1 MPRRILLITQWFDP
15 EPTFKGILFAKE
27 LVSRGFEVE
36 VITGFPN
43 YPGGTLY
50 DGYRV
55 KFIQKEVIDGVLVT
69 RVPLFPSHDK
79 SKLGRVFNYL
89 SFAFSSLIYGL
100 FFSKRA
106 DVIYAYHPPLT
117 VGISALIIKLF
128 RRVPVVLDIQDMW
141 PDTLKATGMISNSSL
156 LGFVSKVCNLIYSGV
171 TKIVVLSPGFK
182 DLLID
187 RGVPENKI
195 EIIYNWADEKVL
207 RTTTNETPKELA
219 SIEGFKILF
228 AGNVGQAQGL
238 NVILDAALLLKD
250 DVPKLHFLVLGRG
263 LQLDDLKRRAIDLN
277 LDNVHFLAAVG
288 MEEVGGFLGSA
299 DALLIH
305 LNSDPLFEITIPSK
319 TQAYMAVGK
328 PLIMGVHG
336 DAKNLVLMAD
346 CGVCIEPQNAVSL
359 AEAAKRLA
367 SLSSADIQALGKNAA
382 SFYDK
387 KLSVKVGVD
396 AFAEI
401 FQKIIDCN
409 INNGGQ
415 R

>member
-1 MPRRILLITQWFDP
+1 MTKRILLITQWFDP

-27 LVSRGFEVE
+27 LVARGFEVE

-55 KFIQKEVIDGVLVT
+55 KYIQKEVIDGVLVT

-141 PDTLKATGMISNSSL
+141 PDTLKATGMISNSRL
-156 LGFVSKVCNLIYSGV
+156 LGFVSKVCNLVYSAV

-207 RTTTNETPKELA
+207 RVVNNEAPKEYG
-219 SIEGFKILF
+219 SIEGFKVLF
-228 AGNVGQAQGL
+228 AGNIGQAQGL

-250 DVPKLHFLVLGRG
+250 DVSKIHFLVLGRG
-263 LQLDDLKRRAIDLN
+263 LKLDDLNRRAKELN
-277 LDNVHFLAAVG
+277 LDNVHFLTAVG
-288 MEEVGGFLGSA
+288 MEKVGSFLGFA

-305 LNSDPLFEITIPSK
+305 LNSDPLFEITIPGK

-328 PLIMGVHG
+328 PIIMGVSG
-336 DAKNLVLMAD
+336 DASNLVSRAD
-346 CGVCIEPQNAVSL
+346 CGVCFEPEDSVAL
-359 AEAAKRLA
+359 AEAAKGLMLLD
-367 SLSSADIQALGKNAA
+367 STDIQRLGKNAER
-382 SFYDK
+382 FYDEN
-387 KLSVKVGVD
+387 LSVTVGVD
-396 AFAEI
+396 SFEKV
-401 FQKIIDCN
+401 FNEVIDMR
-409 INNGGQ
+409 Q

>member
-15 EPTFKGILFAKE
+15 EPSFKGILFAKE

-128 RRVPVVLDIQDMW
+128 RRVPIVLDIQDMW
-141 PDTLKATGMISNSSL
+141 PDTLKATGMISNSRL
-156 LGFVSKVCNLIYSGV
+156 LGSVSKVCNFIYSGV

-195 EIIYNWADEKVL
+195 EIIYNWADEDVL
-207 RTTTNETPKELA
+207 RTKTGERPQDMV
-219 SIEGFKILF
+219 SIEGFKVLF

-238 NVILDAALLLKD
+238 DVVLDAALLLKD
-250 DVPKLHFLVLGRG
+250 DVPNIHFLVLGRG
-263 LQLDDLKRRAIDLN
+263 LKLDDLKRREKELN
-277 LDNVHFLAAVG
+277 LGNVHFFPAVG
-288 MEEVGGFLGSA
+288 IEKVGSFLGFA

-305 LNSDPLFEITIPSK
+305 LNSDPLFEITIPGK

-328 PLIMGVHG
+328 PIIMGVSG
-336 DAKNLVLMAD
+336 DASNLVSRAD
-346 CGVCIEPQNAVSL
+346 CGVCFEPEDSVAL
-359 AEAAKRLA
+359 AEAAKGLMLLD
-367 SLSSADIQALGKNAA
+367 STDIQRLGKNAER
-382 SFYDK
+382 FYNEN
-387 KLSVKVGVD
+387 LSVMVGVNS
-396 AFAEI
+396 FEKV
-401 FQKIIDCN
+401 FNEVIDMR
-409 INNGGQ
+409 Q

>member
-128 RRVPVVLDIQDMW
+128 RRVPIVLDIQDMW
-141 PDTLKATGMISNSSL
+141 PDTLKATGMISNSRL
-156 LGFVSKVCNLIYSGV
+156 LGSVSKVCNFIYSGV

-195 EIIYNWADEKVL
+195 EIIYNWADEDVL
-207 RTTTNETPKELA
+207 RTKTGERPQDMV
-219 SIEGFKILF
+219 SIEGFKVLF

-238 NVILDAALLLKD
+238 DVVLDAALLLKD
-250 DVPKLHFLVLGRG
+250 DVPNIHFLVLGRG
-263 LQLDDLKRRAIDLN
+263 LKLDDLKRREKELN
-277 LDNVHFLAAVG
+277 LGNVHFFPAVG
-288 MEEVGGFLGSA
+288 MEKVGSFLGFA

-305 LNSDPLFEITIPSK
+305 LNSDPLFEITIPGK

-328 PLIMGVHG
+328 PIIMGVSG
-336 DAKNLVLMAD
+336 DASNLVSRAD
-346 CGVCIEPQNAVSL
+346 CGVCFEPEDSVAL
-359 AEAAKRLA
+359 AEAAKGLMLLD
-367 SLSSADIQALGKNAA
+367 STDIQRLGKNAER
-382 SFYDK
+382 FYNEN
-387 KLSVKVGVD
+387 LSVMVGVNS
-396 AFAEI
+396 FEKV
-401 FQKIIDCN
+401 FNEVIDMR
-409 INNGGQ
+409 Q

>member
-55 KFIQKEVIDGVLVT
+55 KFIQKEIIDGVLVT

-89 SFAFSSLIYGL
+89 SFAFSSFIYGL
-100 FFSKRA
+100 FFSKKA

-141 PDTLKATGMISNSSL
+141 PDTLKATGMISNSL
-156 LGFVSKVCNLIYSGV
+156 LLRSVSKVCNFIYSGV
-171 TKIVVLSPGFK
+171 AKIVVLSPGFK

-207 RTTTNETPKELA
+207 RTTNIRVPQELN
-219 SIEGFKILF
+219 SIGSFKVLF

-238 NVILDAALLLKD
+238 DVVLDAALLLKD
-250 DVPKLHFLVLGRG
+250 DVPNIHFLVLGRG
-263 LQLDDLKRRAIDLN
+263 LKLDDLKRRAKELD
-277 LDNVHFLAAVG
+277 LDNVHFLPAVG
-288 MEEVGGFLGSA
+288 MEKVGSFLGFA

-305 LNSDPLFEITIPSK
+305 LNSDPLFEITIPGK

-328 PLIMGVHG
+328 PIIMGVSG
-336 DAKNLVLMAD
+336 DASNLVSRAD
-346 CGVCIEPQNAVSL
+346 CGVCFEPEDSVAL
-359 AEAAKRLA
+359 AEAAKGLMLLD
-367 SLSSADIQALGKNAA
+367 STDIQRFGKNAER
-382 SFYDK
+382 FYDEN
-387 KLSVKVGVD
+387 LSVTVGVD
-396 AFAEI
+396 SFEKV
-401 FQKIIDCN
+401 FNEVIDMR
-409 INNGGQ
+409 Q

>member
-1 MPRRILLITQWFDP
+1 MARRILLITQWFDP

-55 KFIQKEVIDGVLVT
+55 KVIQKEVIDGVLVT

-106 DVIYAYHPPLT
+106 DIIYAYHPPLT
-117 VGISALIIKLF
+117 VGISVLTIKLF

-141 PDTLKATGMISNSSL
+141 PDTLKATGMISNSRL
-156 LGFVSKVCNLIYSGV
+156 LRFVSKVCNLIYSGV

-182 DLLID
+182 NLLID

-195 EIIYNWADEKVL
+195 EIIYNWADERVL
-207 RTTTNETPKELA
+207 RTKNIEMPKEFE
-219 SIEGFKILF
+219 SIEGFKVLF
-228 AGNVGQAQGL
+228 AGNIGQAQGL
-238 NVILDAALLLKD
+238 NVVLDAALLLKD
-250 DVPKLHFLVLGRG
+250 DVPNIHFLVLGRG
-263 LQLDDLKRRAIDLN
+263 LKLDDLKRRAKELN
-277 LDNVHFLAAVG
+277 LDNVHFLPAVG
-288 MEEVGGFLGSA
+288 MEKVGSFLGSA

-305 LNSDPLFEITIPSK
+305 LNSDPLFEITIPGK

-328 PLIMGVHG
+328 PIIMGVSG
-336 DAKNLVLMAD
+336 DASSIVLRAD
-346 CGVCIEPQNAVSL
+346 CGVCFEPKNSVAL
-359 AEAAKRLA
+359 AEAAKGLMLLD
-367 SLSSADIQALGKNAA
+367 STDIQRLGKNAER
-382 SFYDK
+382 FYDEN
-387 KLSVKVGVD
+387 LSVKVGVD
-396 AFAEI
+396 SFEKV
-401 FQKIIDCN
+401 FNEVIDM
-409 INNGGQ
+409 

>member
-15 EPTFKGILFAKE
+15 EPAFKGILFAKE

-106 DVIYAYHPPLT
+106 DVVYAYHPPLT

-141 PDTLKATGMISNSSL
+141 PDTLKATGMISNSRL
-156 LGFVSKVCNLIYSGV
+156 LDFVSKICNLIYSSV

-182 DLLID
+182 NLLID
-187 RGVPENKI
+187 RGVPDSKI
-195 EIIYNWADEKVL
+195 EIIYNWADKEVL
-207 RTTTNETPKELA
+207 RTTASETPKELA

-277 LDNVHFLAAVG
+277 LDNVHFLPAVG
-288 MEEVGGFLGSA
+288 MEEVGGFLASA

-305 LNSDPLFEITIPSK
+305 LNADPLFKITIPGK

-328 PLIMGVHG
+328 PIIIGVSG
-336 DAKNLVLMAD
+336 DASNLVLRAD
-346 CGVCIEPQNAVSL
+346 CGVCFEPENSVAL
-359 AEAAKRLA
+359 AEAAKGLM
-367 SLSSADIQALGKNAA
+367 LLDPTDIQRLGENAER
-382 SFYDK
+382 FYNEN
-387 KLSVKVGVD
+387 LSVKVGVD
-396 AFAEI
+396 AFEKV
-401 FQKIIDCN
+401 FNEVIDMW
-409 INNGGQ
+409 Q

>member
-50 DGYRV
+50 DGYHI

-89 SFAFSSLIYGL
+89 SFGLSSLIYGL
-100 FFSKRA
+100 FFSKRV
-106 DVIYAYHPPLT
+106 DVIYAYQPPLT

-141 PDTLKATGMISNSSL
+141 PDTLKATGMISNSRL
-156 LGFVSKVCNLIYSGV
+156 LSFVFKVCNLIYAGV

-187 RGVPENKI
+187 RGVSENKI
-195 EIIYNWADEKVL
+195 EIIYNWADKKVL
-207 RTTTNETPKELA
+207 RTKSNGVPKELD
-219 SIEGFKILF
+219 SIEGFKVLF

-238 NVILDAALLLKD
+238 YVILNAALLLKD
-250 DVPKLHFLVLGRG
+250 NVPKIHFLVLGRG
-263 LQLDDLKRRAIDLN
+263 LKLDDLKRRAKELN
-277 LDNVHFLAAVG
+277 LDNVHFLPAVD
-288 MEEVGGFLGSA
+288 MEKVGSFLGFA

-305 LNSDPLFEITIPSK
+305 LNSDPLFEITIPGK

-328 PLIMGVHG
+328 PIIMGVSG
-336 DAKNLVLMAD
+336 DASNLVSRAD
-346 CGVCIEPQNAVSL
+346 CGVCFEPEDSVAL
-359 AEAAKRLA
+359 AEAAKGLMLLD
-367 SLSSADIQALGKNAA
+367 STNIQRLGKNAER
-382 SFYDK
+382 FYDK
-387 KLSVKVGVD
+387 NLSVKVG
-396 AFAEI
+396 
-401 FQKIIDCN
+401 IDSFEKVFN
-409 INNGGQ
+409 EVIDMWQ

>member
-1 MPRRILLITQWFDP
+1 MPSRILLITQWFDP
-15 EPTFKGILFAKE
+15 EPTFKGILVAKG

-50 DGYRV
+50 DGYRI

-141 PDTLKATGMISNSSL
+141 PDTLKATGMITNARL
-156 LGFVSKVCNLIYSGV
+156 LGFVSKVCNLIYSSV
-171 TKIVVLSPGFK
+171 TKIVVLSSGFQK
-182 DLLID
+182 LLIN
-187 RGVPENKI
+187 RGVSDSKI

-207 RTTTNETPKELA
+207 RSMTNETPKELA
-219 SIEGFKILF
+219 SIEGFKVLF

-238 NVILDAALLLKD
+238 NVIIDAALSFKGK
-250 DVPKLHFLVLGRG
+250 VQKPQFLVLGGG
-263 LQLDDLKRRAIDLN
+263 LQLNELKRRANDLN

-288 MEEVGGFLGSA
+288 MEEVGAFLYSV

-305 LNSDPLFEITIPSK
+305 LNSDPLFKITIPGK

-328 PLIMGVHG
+328 PLIMGVSG
-336 DAKNLVLMAD
+336 DASNLVSRAD
-346 CGVCIEPQNAVSL
+346 CGICFEPENSVALAAAVQGL
-359 AEAAKRLA
+359 MLQHPN
-367 SLSSADIQALGKNAA
+367 DIQRLGKNAA
-382 SFYDK
+382 RFYDEN
-387 KLSVKVGVD
+387 LSVKVGVD
-396 AFAEI
+396 SFEKI
-401 FQKIIDCN
+401 FNKVIDA
-409 INNGGQ
+409 GL

>member
-1 MPRRILLITQWFDP
+1 MAKRILLITQWFDP

-55 KFIQKEVIDGVLVT
+55 KVIQKEVIDGVLVT

-89 SFAFSSLIYGL
+89 SFGFSSFIYGL
-100 FFSKRA
+100 FFSKRV

-141 PDTLKATGMISNSSL
+141 PDSLEATGMISNSRL
-156 LGFVSKVCNLIYSGV
+156 LGFVSKICNLIYLGV

-182 DLLID
+182 KLLID
-187 RGVPENKI
+187 RGVPEKKI

-207 RTTTNETPKELA
+207 RTTTIETPKELKN
-219 SIEGFKILF
+219 IEGFKVLF

-238 NVILDAALLLKD
+238 NVVLDAALLLKD
-250 DVPKLHFLVLGRG
+250 DVLNIHFLILGRG
-263 LQLDDLKRRAIDLN
+263 LKLDDLKRRANNLN
-277 LDNVHFLAAVG
+277 LDNVHFLPAVG
-288 MEEVGGFLGSA
+288 MDKVGSFLGSA

-305 LNSDPLFEITIPSK
+305 LNSDPLFEITIPGK
-319 TQAYMAVGK
+319 TQACMSVGK
-328 PLIMGVHG
+328 PIIMGVSG
-336 DAKNLVLMAD
+336 DASKLVIKAD
-346 CGVCIEPQNAVSL
+346 CGVCFEPENSVAL
-359 AEAAKRLA
+359 AEAAK
-367 SLSSADIQALGKNAA
+367 SLMLLDPTDIQRLGEN
-382 SFYDK
+382 SERFYDED
-387 KLSVKVGVD
+387 LSVKVGVD
-396 AFAEI
+396 SFTRVFNEV
-401 FQKIIDCN
+401 IDM
-409 INNGGQ
+409 GK